1 MDLDAD
7 GEGFVEPETSQ
18 GFSGQQ
24 QQQQQQKQHNNDT
37 RNKRPAHRQDDSG
50 SSKRFRNNERGNGEL
65 QY

>member
-24 QQQQQQKQHNNDT
+24 QQHNNDT
-37 RNKRPAHRQDDSG
+37 RNKRPHQRQDDSG
-50 SSKRFRNNERGNGEL
+50 SSKRFRNNERGNGVL

>member
-24 QQQQQQKQHNNDT
+24 QQQHNNDT
-37 RNKRPAHRQDDSG
+37 RNKRPHQRQDDSG

-65 QY
+65 LSTN